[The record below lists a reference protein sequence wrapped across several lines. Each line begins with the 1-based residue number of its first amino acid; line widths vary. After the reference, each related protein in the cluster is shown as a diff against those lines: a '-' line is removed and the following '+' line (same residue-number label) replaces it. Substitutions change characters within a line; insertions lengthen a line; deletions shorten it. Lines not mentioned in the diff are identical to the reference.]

1 MSQEDWKKN
10 RRPNFTSEEIAEFN
24 RIHKTK
30 YKEEYVEGVIDYFRG
45 REFDGMRK
53 VEEFEDQ
60 DGNIK
65 TKKQL
70 KAFPTPSLA
79 GFAVHV
85 GVSAN
90 TIKEWRKRHPEFDE
104 ACEIAMQK
112 QMEHII
118 HNASTGQMPTN
129 FAIFLLK
136 NNHGMVD
143 KVENEMSGNMTLES
157 LIGQTI
163 DKNEFKKKD
172 EDEEP
177 DT

>member
-10 RRPNFTSEEIAEFN
+10 RRANFTSEEVAEFN

-30 YKEEYVEGVIDYFRG
+30 YKEEYVEGVINYFRG
-45 REFDGMRK
+45 RDFDGMRK
-53 VEEFEDQ
+53 VEQIEDEE
-60 DGNIK
+60 GNVK
-65 TKKQL
+65 ETRQL
-70 KAFPTPSLA
+70 KAFATPSLA

-85 GVSAN
+85 GVSAK
-90 TIKEWRKRHPEFDE
+90 TINEWRKRHEDFNE
-104 ACEIAMQK
+104 ACEIALQK
-112 QMEHII
+112 QKEHII

-143 KVENEMSGNMTLES
+143 KVENEVSGGMKLEN

-163 DKNEFKKKD
+163 SKD
-172 EDEEP
+172 EFRKDEKP
-177 DT
+177 DDEL